1 MPFKKASWSI
11 SGLIPILLPSPPDG
25 GCKSGNICE
34 REMSFSG
41 YPKREEFGF
50 FFCGR
55 RQTGEIWPSFCRAA
69 GSELVGVGTRWED
82 QGGRVA
88 IWQLLKDRAARGPRR
103 SWHPDLCYCH
113 GRLCEVK
120 RVLYKATPNF
130 SLACF
135 SLNKKTNQEKQ
146 PKIPKLDLSSLSSVA
161 KCGWT
166 QTK

>member
-1 MPFKKASWSI
+1 MV
-11 SGLIPILLPSPPDG
+11 GV
-25 GCKSGNICE
+25 KSGNVCE
-34 REMSFSG
+34 REMSLPG
-41 YPKREEFGF
+41 YPKGEEIVF
-50 FFCGR
+50 FSVGDSRQGR
-55 RQTGEIWPSFCRAA
+55 YGLPGCMGPPCPEACRAA
-69 GSELVGVGTRWED
+69 ESELVGVGTRWED
-82 QGGRVA
+82 QRGRVA
-88 IWQLLKDRAARGPRR
+88 IWQLLKDGAARGPRR

-146 PKIPKLDLSSLSSVA
+146 QEIHKLDLSSLSSVA